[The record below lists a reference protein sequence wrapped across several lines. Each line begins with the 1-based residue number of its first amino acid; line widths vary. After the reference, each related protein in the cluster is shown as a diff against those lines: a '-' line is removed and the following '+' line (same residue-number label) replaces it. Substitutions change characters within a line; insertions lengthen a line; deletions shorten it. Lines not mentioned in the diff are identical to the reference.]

1 MLQEKQIIVRYTIRP
16 LPAKVFSTEKLR
28 LDLLGGRI
36 PLSDVP
42 KKFRLRNRTFYI
54 HAFRYYRYK
63 QDITSPFEILRSD
76 YESLPDGYEKQRL
89 VDLYDEYNYTLNGI
103 EPPTICSPQKTDNS
117 STELSA
123 WIEEA
128 DVLIEK
134 LENRR

>member
-1 MLQEKQIIVRYTIRP
+1 MLQEKHIIVRYTIRP

-36 PLSDVP
+36 PLSYVP
-42 KKFRLRNRTFYI
+42 KKFRLRNKTFYI

-89 VDLYDEYNYTLNGI
+89 VDLYDQYNYTLNGV
-103 EPPTICSPQKTDNS
+103 EPPSTCLSQTIDS
-117 STELSA
+117 SRTELSA
-123 WIEEA
+123 CIEEA
-128 DVLIEK
+128 DALMKKMKERI
-134 LENRR
+134 